1 MNRIFTFLLLLGLPG
16 PFIRA
21 QCIQLLPGCGLTSD
35 TVCDLSLNAPL
46 LWNET
51 YWLDPI
57 HDLHDLA
64 EGPTDLQL
72 TAVDTCPGAVL
83 HIRCVLLLDLDMDG
97 VKETAIDSDNLPPAG
112 VVMFGNAQNPGYTG
126 GTARNYDER
135 PVNTDLKYRFAL
147 DTMPGGGDT
156 LTAALRWNNE
166 QSPNTFVVPQL
177 PIGTHQIR
185 WFVTNGLGDTLT
197 CERAFQVM
205 DCKAPVVFCLPSF
218 SVNIQQ
224 TGSISL
230 WATDFL
236 QYGEDNITP
245 PTPYT
250 PGLQLVYAIRKTGQ
264 GTGFPL
270 DGFGQPVTQVTFDC
284 DSLGVHSL
292 ELWARDAA
300 GNAAF
305 CNAAVTVQDPFNN
318 CGTTLMTTICAKE
331 YCFNEPVEG
340 VTFTLSGN
348 APPGLPPF
356 NTLIIQ
362 DSMGCFTLL
371 PSWPLSV
378 DYTITPLK
386 DDDYN
391 NGVSTFD
398 LVLMSK
404 HILGIEL
411 LDSPYKIIAADVNKS
426 NSVTTFDI
434 VELRKLVLGIY
445 NDLPNNTSWRFIS
458 KDFVFSNPSNPFAS
472 VPFKEVFSLADDP
485 VDFVAIKIGDL
496 NCSAIANTLRPNG
509 ILLTDRQ
516 LEPGELVDIPFA
528 VAESA
533 DWLGMQFALEYDPAT
548 MEVEHVKTKGTLP
561 SQSSDNFGVF
571 PGRVAVSWSDASAEK
586 LQAGDTLFTLSIR
599 ILKPVRLSD
608 LLRLEQDGLI
618 PEAYTEDMERQPLRL
633 IFRTDEAQT
642 EAIQVFS
649 AQPNPTRAG
658 ASIPLSLHT
667 PAGLSMQVFDAD
679 GKKVYETE
687 NQLDAGFWMLDI
699 PENAMSGCGVYY
711 WLISLNSQSFSG
723 RVIRL

>member
-21 QCIQLLPGCGLTSD
+21 QCIQPLPGCGLASD
-35 TVCDLSLNAPL
+35 TVCDLSLNDPL

-112 VVMFGNAQNPGYTG
+112 AIMFGNAQNPGYTG

-135 PVNTDLKYRFAL
+135 PLAADLKYRFAL
-147 DTMPGGGDT
+147 DTIPGGGDT
-156 LTAALRWNNE
+156 LTAALRWNNA

-177 PIGTHQIR
+177 PIGAHQIR
-185 WFVTNGLGDTLT
+185 WIVTNGLGDTIT

-205 DCKAPVVFCLPSF
+205 DCKAPQVFCLPSL

-245 PTPYT
+245 PTPYA

-300 GNAAF
+300 GNAAS
-305 CNAAVTVQDPFNN
+305 CNAAVIVQDPLNN
-318 CGTTLMTTICAKE
+318 CGSTLMTTICAKE

-348 APPGLPPF
+348 PPPGLPPF

-362 DSMGCFTLL
+362 DSAGCISLS
-371 PSWPLSV
+371 PSWPLST

-411 LDSPYKIIAADVNKS
+411 LNSPYKIIAADVNKS
-426 NSVTTFDI
+426 NTVTTFDI

-445 NDLPNNTSWRFIS
+445 SELPNNTSWRFIS
-458 KDFVFSNPSNPFAS
+458 KDFVFSNPANPFVS
-472 VPFKEVFSLADDP
+472 VPFKEFFSLTDDP

-496 NCSAIANTLRPNG
+496 NCSAIANAQGPS
-509 ILLTDRQ
+509 IICLTDRH
-516 LEPGELVDIPFA
+516 LEPGEVIDIPFVVTGA
-528 VAESA
+528 A
-533 DWLGMQFALEYDPAT
+533 DWLGMQFALQFDPGLVS
-548 MEVEHVKTKGTLP
+548 VENIGSGVLP
-561 SQSSDNFGVF
+561 RLNLDNFGIF
-571 PGRVAVSWSDASAEK
+571 PGRVAVSWSNALPVKVAP
-586 LQAGDTLFTLSIR
+586 GDSLFTLRIR
-599 ILKPVRLSD
+599 ALKTVD
-608 LLRLEQDGLI
+608 LKDVFRFEDAGLT
-618 PEAYTEDMERQPLRL
+618 PEAYTDALERQPLHL
-633 IFRTDEAQT
+633 AFQSCHADTGGP
-642 EAIQVFS
+642 QVF
-649 AQPNPTRAG
+649 APQPNPTQAG
-658 ASIPLSLHT
+658 ASIPIVLPLPS
-667 PAGLSMQVFDAD
+667 SMSMEVFDSG
-679 GKKVYETE
+679 GKRVYKVE
-687 NQLDAGFWMLDI
+687 NQLDAGSQLLEI
-699 PENAMSGCGVYY
+699 PEIAMLSSGVYY
-711 WLISLNSQSFSG
+711 WQLSLNSRRFSG
-723 RVIRL
+723 RLIRL